1 MILSH
6 PHIPCYFF
14 FPLPNFPIL
23 SSIYF
28 LLLSVLLFFHQSSS
42 SILSFTHVSSGSLQ
56 RWWWRRSYLY
66 LMSSAS
72 VSLLRM
78 VLWLHFTDS
87 VFNLAQTHTHTQAR
101 MQELQQYN
109 ERPFMTSK
117 YPRQAGAPA
126 RHHGNSS
133 FNWFGCS
140 TGACECWL
148 KKKCWFK
155 LQESHWGYFN
165 HCVIMFLWECF
176 CSCNLYKFC
185 VMLFSM
191 LGNKSKANNPLSPL
205 FVQVIRGI
213 PLGVGQIFACG
224 DLGPSLLILG
234 AVFLYSPLLAVHAL
248 LGSAV
253 GTLTGW
259 FQSVCSCGCVG
270 GVGERK
276 VLLHLFVH
284 HTNAPLTINP
294 NLTQSSVILGSTCQH
309 FMVWYIT
316 LELTTYRE
324 LLNFTG
330 KCEEVSITVWT

>member
-1 MILSH
+1 M
-6 PHIPCYFF
+6 
-14 FPLPNFPIL
+14 FPLVLSRDGDDVDPIYIWCL
-23 SSIYF
+23 R
-28 LLLSVLLFFHQSSS
+28 LQSVCWGWCSGCTSLTVYL
-42 SILSFTHVSSGSLQ
+42 ILHKHTRIH
-56 RWWWRRSYLY
+56 RHACKSYSNI
-66 LMSSAS
+66 MKD
-72 VSLLRM
+72 R
-78 VLWLHFTDS
+78 LWLLNIRDRQVHQHITMETLHLTGLD
-87 VFNLAQTHTHTQAR
+87 AAR
-101 MQELQQYN
+101 VCVN
-109 ERPFMTSK
+109 VGK
-117 YPRQAGAPA
+117 
-126 RHHGNSS
+126 
-133 FNWFGCS
+133 
-140 TGACECWL
+140 

-309 FMVWYIT
+309 FIAWYIT

-324 LLNFTG
+324 LLNFTV
-330 KCEEVSITVWT
+330 KCEEVSITVWK